1 MQVQIKKQL
10 KIELDQADIVEAVGN
25 HLKANGINVCTADLE
40 KINFVKSPK
49 DGLRAEL
56 NIVEET
62 ETETAEEA
70 VQAKPV
76 EEATP
81 AVEPEPA
88 TVAEEEDDEPGVI
101 ASSTV
106 ADVAV
111 DEAVERA
118 LVSQPE
124 EEPATVANE
133 EEGEVPAAD
142 ERRKLFH

>member
-25 HLKANGINVCTADLE
+25 HLKANGINVSAADLE

-62 ETETAEEA
+62 GEPEVETS
-70 VQAKPV
+70 KP
-76 EEATP
+76 
-81 AVEPEPA
+81 EPEPEAVVDEAATALSEDEAPGEVPSA
-88 TVAEEEDDEPGVI
+88 TVSD
-101 ASSTV
+101 V
-106 ADVAV
+106 APAV

-118 LVSQPE
+118 LT
-124 EEPATVANE
+124 PAVEADEE
-133 EEGEVPAAD
+133 EEGEVAASTAD
-142 ERRKLFH
+142 PRSRLFH